1 MKKTML
7 LKRFGYFG
15 FAFFLIKGL
24 IWIAVIMGFGKLFSN
39 NKIIDTMKVSVYDT
53 YVKKKDG
60 TVMHFDILVPD
71 NEKDTVKIHGFG
83 RDYLATKAQE
93 GQPLTSKECR
103 FCHIEQADNDMEQAI
118 VSKGYFIIEMEGC
131 D

>member
-7 LKRFGYFG
+7 LKRFGYLG

-24 IWIAVIMGFGKLFSN
+24 IWIAVLMGFGKLFSN
-39 NKIIDTMKVSVYDT
+39 NKMIDTMKVSVYDT

-71 NEKDTVKIHGFG
+71 NEKD
-83 RDYLATKAQE
+83 YLATKGQA

-103 FCHIEQADNDMEQAI
+103 FCHIEQADKDMEQAI
-118 VSKGYFIIEMEGC
+118 ASKGYFIIEMQGC
-131 D
+131 E

>member
-1 MKKTML
+1 MKKTIS
-7 LKRFGYFG
+7 LKRFGYVG

-24 IWIAVIMGFGKLFSN
+24 IWMAVLLGFGKLFSN
-39 NKIIDTMKVSVYDT
+39 NKTIETMKISVYDT

-71 NEKDTVKIHGFG
+71 SEKDTAKIHEFG
-83 RDYLATKAQE
+83 RTYLATKGQA

-103 FCHIEQADNDMEQAI
+103 FCHIEQAEPDVEQAI
-118 VSKGYFIIEMEGC
+118 VSKGYFIIEMQGC
-131 D
+131 N

>member
-7 LKRFGYFG
+7 LKRFGYLS

-24 IWIAVIMGFGKLFSN
+24 IWIAVLMGFGKLFSN
-39 NKIIDTMKVSVYDT
+39 NKINNTMKVSVYDT

-71 NEKDTVKIHGFG
+71 SEKDTVKIHGFG
-83 RDYLATKAQE
+83 RDYLATKAQA

-103 FCHIEQADNDMEQAI
+103 FCHIEQADEAIEQAI
-118 VSKGYFIIEMEGC
+118 STKGYFIIEMEGC
-131 D
+131 N